1 MLYVYFYIE
10 VKSVDIMKFESRI
23 LVISYRENNEIK
35 SWKRL
40 INKY

>member
-23 LVISYRENNEIK
+23 LVISYGENNEIK

>member
-1 MLYVYFYIE
+1 MLHVHSHIE
-10 VKSVDIMKFESRI
+10 AKSVDIMKFESRI
-23 LVISYRENNEIK
+23 LVTSHRENNETK